1 MDKLMRQNEKIRNTI
16 KKFNDELNDMINRNI
31 LLLKGKKEEKVV
43 DQQDVIKQLE
53 ELKNSN
59 QTALQNTIRDLSK
72 LKGKEGALKEEQY
85 HLTLD
90 QKLL

>member
-43 DQQDVIKQLE
+43 DQQDIIKQLE

-59 QTALQNTIRDLSK
+59 
-72 LKGKEGALKEEQY
+72 
-85 HLTLD
+85 
-90 QKLL
+90 